1 MDGAGGDIIIAGRI
15 ISISNSST
23 VSASATGAGN
33 AGTVIIVAV
42 DEMTITN
49 ASIETSSAISAG
61 GNIDIQ
67 VGQML
72 FLNEGGTISAAA
84 GGVTATDGGGNI
96 LIDPVFV
103 ILRESSILATAN
115 AGNGG
120 NIGIQAGSFII
131 DANSVIDA
139 SSQTGLDGRIT
150 IDSVDNIYGSVL
162 LLETPSLNVPDVI
175 TQKCVA
181 AAFRDRSSLTV
192 EQREAHTWSPEDY
205 LPSPLRKASAASVAA
220 SSPDECRF
228 SLIVEN
234 AIDAT

>member
-1 MDGAGGDIIIAGRI
+1 VIVI
-15 ISISNSST
+15 T
-23 VSASATGAGN
+23 VEDL
-33 AGTVIIVAV
+33 TV
-42 DEMTITN
+42 TN
-49 ASIETSSAISAG
+49 ASIETSAAISAG

-67 VGQML
+67 VGQTL

-84 GGVTATDGGGNI
+84 GGVTATDDGGNI

-150 IDSVDNIYGSVL
+150 IDTVNNIYGSVL
-162 LLETPSLNVPDVI
+162 LLETPSMNVPDVI

-181 AAFRDRSSLTV
+181 AAFKDRSSLTV
-192 EQREAHTWSPEDY
+192 ERRDAFNWSPQDY
-205 LPSPLRKASAASVAA
+205 VPSPLRRASAERVAA
-220 SSPDECRF
+220 SSSDECRF

-234 AIDAT
+234 AINAT